1 MKGHE
6 EMLGTFGRI
15 AAFIT
20 GLSIKGLL
28 ALSTSICGTFGII
41 IGELSTGQWGAAGLA
56 GVIASGL
63 GAVFVVVP
71 KIMEQRRESKKT
83 YSEIREKEI
92 TSTVE
97 RLSSV
102 CEREKAFLNLQ
113 IAELSLSV
121 TLERGSKHDAIAELT
136 DAQNRNI
143 ILTEQLRKVDIEP
156 LVKVHQI
163 DYRELS
169 GKADDTLR
177 EMRKKTV
184 EAARD
189 AISTVISDQNKTA
202 TDEK

>member
-1 MKGHE
+1 MKAHME
-6 EMLGTFGRI
+6 IFSIFGRI

-28 ALSTSICGTFGII
+28 ALSTSLCGTFGII
-41 IGELSTGQWGAAGLA
+41 LGEWTTGQWGTAGFA

-63 GAVFVVVP
+63 GAAFVVIP

-83 YSEIREKEI
+83 FSEIREKEI
-92 TSTVE
+92 TSTVD

-113 IAELSLSV
+113 IAELALSL
-121 TLERGSKHDAIAELT
+121 TLERSSKHDAIAELT
-136 DAQNRNI
+136 DAQSRNI
-143 ILTEQLRKVDIEP
+143 ILIEQLQKANIQP
-156 LVKVHQI
+156 LVAIHHI

-184 EAARD
+184 E
-189 AISTVISDQNKTA
+189 TVRQSIATSPIA